1 MKKTILNNSLKNRVF
16 PYLENQF
23 RKKIIFLFVFFAILQ
38 IAANPGTNKNS
49 IELDLKNV
57 TLNEIMLEIKQQTDY
72 KFFFRSE
79 DLNLKERKSIKAE
92 KESIETV
99 LEKLFKNSNIRYKII
114 GKQIVLNKVIDNT
127 TGKAAQVREVKGIV
141 KDAQNLPLAGAN
153 VLVKGTRKGTQTDFD
168 GNFTIELPEGKNTL
182 VVSFIGFNPKEVD
195 VTDTNYVEIS
205 LSEAAAQLES
215 VVVVG
220 SRNPARTATETTVP
234 VDVIDVKELT
244 AQAPQVNLNQIL
256 NYVAPSF
263 TSNTQTISDGT
274 DHIDPASLRGLG
286 PDQVLVL
293 INGKRRHTSS
303 LVNVNGTFGRGS
315 VGTDL
320 NAIPAAAIQRI
331 EVLRDGAAAQYG
343 SDAIAGV
350 INIVLNKNVNEL
362 TFNVTTGANF
372 SKNSNEQTGGVD
384 GATTNISANYG
395 LPIGDKGGYIN
406 FTGDFDYRD
415 DFNRMKEWEGS
426 IFNAYNAIE
435 FVAANDGF
443 NIAELFTDVDAIK
456 QYGAQV
462 SHFDTGLQSDIA
474 NATTIADLQGILGV
488 DVTEAELAARGLER
502 TDFNMRVGQSA
513 LRGGRFFAN
522 FALPL
527 DDNGTQLYSFAGIG
541 SRTGNSA
548 GFYRLPNQSRTYTPA
563 YINGFLPEINSKI
576 KDKSISVGIKGKI
589 NNWNVDFSNTWGQ
602 NSFLYEIS
610 NTSNASLLTATPTRF
625 DAGGFSFTQNTTN
638 LDINRFYEDIFEGLN
653 IAFGAEHRFER
664 YEIIAGEEES
674 YSQYDIEGRP
684 IITSAQSPT
693 TDFFGNPRPG
703 GSQVFPGF
711 SPANEV
717 SRERSSV
724 AGYFEAEADFTEQ
737 LLLTFATRFEDYSD
751 FGSTLN
757 FKVSGRYKIGE
768 NFNLRTA
775 LNTGFRAPSLH
786 QLNFNST
793 STIFDQAGNPVEVG
807 TFSNDSRAAQL
818 LGIPQLKEETSRSV
832 SLGFTSKIP
841 DANLTVTLD
850 GFFVAIDDRVVYTGQ
865 FRGPGTGSELD
876 NLLAQA
882 NATAASFFANAIDTE
897 TKGIDLVVTHKAT
910 LGSKMQLNTDLAAT
924 FSQTRQVGDIKD
936 SEVLRN
942 AGLTSTYFPEDSRV
956 YLEESVPRTKINL
969 TNSLTTDKFNVF
981 LRNVYFGEVT
991 EATPNVDLQQVFG
1004 TKIVTDLSFGY
1015 KASDDLTITVGANNL
1030 LDVYPDRAA
1039 QTFEGASGNNR
1050 SGGRFDWSRRS
1061 QQFGIA
1067 GRFLFARLSLNLK

>member
-1 MKKTILNNSLKNRVF
+1 MKKRTLRNVLKNKVL
-16 PYLENQF
+16 PYFKDQL
-23 RKKIIFLFVFFAILQ
+23 KMKATFVFIFFSILQ
-38 IAANPGTNKNS
+38 IAANPGYAQDK
-49 IELDLKNV
+49 IELDLKDV
-57 TLNEIMLEIKQQTDY
+57 TLNKVLREIKKQTDY
-72 KFFFRSE
+72 KFFFRS
-79 DLNLKERKSIKAE
+79 DDVNLKEKKSIKAK
-92 KESIETV
+92 KESIEKV
-99 LEKLFKNSNIRYKII
+99 LEKLFAGSGIQYKIV
-114 GKQIVLNKVIDNT
+114 GKQIVLNKKIIAPT
-127 TGKAAQVREVKGIV
+127 KIRKQSREVKGIV

-153 VLVKGTRKGTQTDFD
+153 VLVKGTTIGTQTDFD
-168 GNFTIELPEGKNTL
+168 GNFSIELPDGKNTL
-182 VVSFIGFNPKEVD
+182 VISFIGFEPKEVD
-195 VTDTNYVEIS
+195 VTGKDTIEIS
-205 LSEAAAQLES
+205 LDESAAQLET

-244 AQAPQVNLNQIL
+244 AQSPQVNLNQIL

-350 INIVLNKNVNEL
+350 INIVLDKTVNEL

-372 SKNSNEQTGGVD
+372 SKNANEQTGGVD

-395 LPIGDKGGYIN
+395 LPLGDKGGYIN
-406 FTGDFDYRD
+406 FAGDFDYRND
-415 DFNRMKEWEGS
+415 YNRMKEWEGS

-435 FVAANDGF
+435 FAASNDGF
-443 NIAELFTDVDAIK
+443 NISNLFTDVDAIK

-462 SHFDTGLQSDIA
+462 SHFDAALQSDIA
-474 NATTIADLQGILGV
+474 NASTIQDLQGILGV
-488 DVTEAELAARGLER
+488 DVTEAELAARGLNR

-513 LRGGRFFAN
+513 VRGGRFFAN

-527 DDNGTQLYSFAGIG
+527 DDNGTELYSFAGIG

-610 NTSNASLLTATPTRF
+610 NTSNASLLNATPTRF

-638 LDINRFYEDIFEGLN
+638 LDVNRFYEDIFAGLN

-674 YSQYDIEGRP
+674 YSQYDATGRP
-684 IITSAQSPT
+684 IISSTQTPT
-693 TDFFGNPRPG
+693 VDFFGSPRPG

-717 SRERSSV
+717 SRERSSI
-724 AGYFEAEADFTEQ
+724 AGYFEVEADFTKQ
-737 LLLTFATRFEDYSD
+737 FLMTLATRFEDYSD
-751 FGSTLN
+751 FGSTIN
-757 FKVSGRYKIGE
+757 FKLSGRYKIGE

-818 LGIPQLKEETSRSV
+818 LGIPQLTEETSQSI

-841 DANLTVTLD
+841 NANLTVTID

-897 TKGIDLVVTHKAT
+897 TKGVDVVITHKGF
-910 LGSKMQLNTDLAAT
+910 LSDKVQLKSDLAAT
-924 FSQTRQVGDIKD
+924 FSQTRQVGDIND

-969 TNSLTTDKFNVF
+969 TNSLTTNKFNVF

-991 EATPNVDLQQVFG
+991 EATTNVNLQQVFG
-1004 TKIVTDLSFGY
+1004 SKIVTDLSFGY
-1015 KASDDLTITVGANNL
+1015 KVTNQFTVTVGANNL
-1030 LDVYPDRAA
+1030 LDIYPDRAA
-1039 QTFEGASGNNR
+1039 QTFEGDTGNNR
-1050 SGGRFDWSRRS
+1050 SSGRFDWSRRS

-1067 GRFLFARLSLNLK
+1067 GRFLFARLSLNIK